1 MGGYVGAAPVMRRQ
15 LSEDGKGMTFGSDG
29 KVPWVRELSED
40 GKRMNFGSIRR
51 QLNDDGKGMTFG
63 PEGKGMTF

>member
-1 MGGYVGAAPVMRRQ
+1 MTFGTDRKVPWVRD
-15 LSEDGKGMTFGSDG
+15 LSADGKGMTFG
-29 KVPWVRELSED
+29 P
-40 GKRMNFGSIRR
+40 IAR